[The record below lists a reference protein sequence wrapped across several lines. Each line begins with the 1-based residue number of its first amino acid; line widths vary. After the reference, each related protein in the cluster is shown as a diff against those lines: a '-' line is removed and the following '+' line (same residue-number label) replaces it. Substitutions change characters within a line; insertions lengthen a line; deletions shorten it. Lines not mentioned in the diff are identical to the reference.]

1 MGNRVDGEMIMQAW
15 EMTPEE
21 IRAKLDGDDWEWSF
35 SRISGSNCLYSFF
48 LHYIEENRGLD
59 NGSAQFG
66 KAMHKTLEK
75 YFKGELDVFDT
86 PQDFKEQFEAMVTC
100 DFPYNRY
107 KDLKESAY
115 ESGIEYLNNLSFDFN
130 KYEILGVEKEC
141 KFKVDKYK
149 FQGYIDLL
157 LRDKDT
163 GDIIIVDHKTTQFK
177 YLKNGDISKTN
188 QEQFDH
194 FKKQELLYSIP
205 VIEQY
210 GKVDYLAWNMIRDK
224 KIIKIPF
231 DKKEFKE
238 AQEWA
243 INQIHTI
250 ENESL
255 WLPNT
260 ENSYYCNVLCGQ
272 RGICLYHN

>member
-1 MGNRVDGEMIMQAW
+1 MQAW
-15 EMTPEE
+15 EMTPEQ
-21 IRAKLDGDDWEWSF
+21 IREKLNSDDWEWSF
-35 SRISGSNCLYSFF
+35 SRVSVIDCLYGFF
-48 LHYIEENRGLD
+48 LHYIEENEGIE
-59 NGSAQFG
+59 NGNSQFG
-66 KAMHKTLEK
+66 KAVHETMEK
-75 YFKGELDVFDT
+75 FLKGELDIFT
-86 PQDFKEQFEAMVTC
+86 APQYYTERFQEMVTC
-100 DFPYNRY
+100 DFPYNKY

-115 ESGIEYLNNLSFDFN
+115 ESGLEYFNNLSFDFD

-141 KFKVDKYK
+141 HFKVGEYK

-157 LRDKDT
+157 LKDKDT
-163 GDIIIVDHKTTQFK
+163 DEIIIVDHKTTQFK

-194 FKKQELLYSIP
+194 YKKQELLYSIP

-260 ENSYYCNVLCGQ
+260 ENNYYCNVLCGQ